1 MADFTDLIQE
11 QKIANQKQDRV
22 IALLESGDS
31 PQSLKRAS
39 ADEVQAEYD
48 VLKLGQVFQIAY
60 DKLTGMSL
68 IDDKIQEQTARDA
81 EAYDT
86 TNDLLTQQNDF
97 FERLNSSNEEQN
109 KILNKIGATL
119 FIGLELDKKL
129 EKVTNSQLLLAGKQF
144 NYEKKQDD
152 EDEREDVLGKGED
165 GAGKVSG
172 KDLTGGSFS
181 KTFKGLKALLGGVT
195 LFFGGLLLTVKALQ
209 NEMFRGAVGDLFR
222 VIGDVFNKLIIP
234 AGEALLP
241 IATKILE
248 YTVKGLTLFFDSV
261 LTVFGYLKD
270 FNENAAI
277 NPEDY
282 KGVITG
288 PGAFMLP
295 TFLKR
300 IRDAVKGSTP
310 ALKTVESIE
319 DTSTG
324 IRGAFMRISSG
335 IKKILAPIGR
345 VADVLT
351 KTVAPLA
358 KLPLISTVTNFFG
371 GAGAK
376 AGGFLKFLG
385 KLFLPFTIIIGLVDT
400 VKGFYAGFF
409 GTDLE
414 EGEEP
419 PEGFINQLMAGL
431 EGGVKGLVNSLVGA
445 PLDFLKGA
453 VGWVLGKMGFTGAEE
468 ALASFRFSD
477 VIADIL
483 SIIFNPIDS
492 ITDLFRRI
500 FDFDIIG
507 WLTKNVPYFDKIVD
521 FFTTDDVEAQMQ
533 TIRQNR
539 NKENQ
544 IERLQKRLDEAQA
557 KLDDPDFSGN
567 RTYLESQVA
576 MRQSQIDEIRAAT
589 GLSIEGL
596 PARIEELQTMADA
609 VEGGDR
615 EKLLQRIAELE
626 QLQTELE
633 KQNVIVVNTD
643 NKQTQVNNTNGTV
656 SVGKET
662 TPNDQT
668 FKTLQLQY
676 GIP

>member
-22 IALLESGDS
+22 IALLEAGDS

-81 EAYDT
+81 EAYNT
-86 TNDLLTQQNDF
+86 TNDLLAKQNDF
-97 FERLNSSNEEQN
+97 FQR
-109 KILNKIGATL
+109 I
-119 FIGLELDKKL
+119 
-129 EKVTNSQLLLAGKQF
+129 LLLNEKSLGIDSKMLLEDKRQAAEEERKNVLAG
-144 NYEKKQDD
+144 
-152 EDEREDVLGKGED
+152 GED
-165 GAGKVSG
+165 GAGTADG

-222 VIGDVFNKLIIP
+222 AIGDVFNKLIIP

-335 IKKILAPIGR
+335 IKKILAPVGR

-477 VIADIL
+477 ILDDIL
-483 SIIFNPIDS
+483 SIIFNPIDT
-492 ITDLFRRI
+492 ITGLFRRI
-500 FDFDIIG
+500 FDYDILG
-507 WLTKNVPYFDKIVD
+507 WLKQNVPYFEEIVD

-544 IERLQKRLDEAQA
+544 IQNLQNRLDEAQA
-557 KLDDPDFSGN
+557 KLDDPDFTGN
-567 RTYLESQVA
+567 RAYLEGQVA
-576 MRQSQIDEIRAAT
+576 MRQAQIDELRATT

-615 EKLLQRIAELE
+615 ERLLQRIAELE

-633 KQNVIVVNTD
+633 KQNIVVVNTD

-668 FKTLQLQY
+668 FKALQLQY
-676 GIP
+676 GGAI